1 MAASKIP
8 DHKTIAIAFN
18 NCMLSR
24 DLRILQREIAV
35 RLPSNRERK
44 CVDGH
49 SPALFSI
56 LN

>member
-1 MAASKIP
+1 MTASKIP